1 MRISGLLAVGHKLE
15 SVGHKYSRGSTLQLQ
30 VGDAAL
36 INFVCGSR
44 VLAILIRS
52 FYT

>member
-15 SVGHKYSRGSTLQLQ
+15 SVGHKYSRGSTLLQ